1 MDAEQADHLKETAA
15 KLRTIVDDH
24 ERALAVAKALAGD
37 DDDDELAALEEAEP
51 AEPAS
56 DEPRPEPVIVAMVC
70 SICNLPWEEHCE
82 DPSDQPTLMDCI
94 RLLKARPVVGGKT
107 VPMTTSGTHILDLTS
122 PTIYRSSATGGKITY
137 GGVYPPDDPQ
147 PGDMWVPKD
156 PS

>member
-1 MDAEQADHLKETAA
+1 MDAEQADHLKKTAA
-15 KLRTIVDDH
+15 KLRTLGDDH
-24 ERALAVAKALAGD
+24 ARAVAKALAGD

-70 SICNLPWEEHCE
+70 SICNLPWDEHCE

-94 RLLKARPVVGGKT
+94 RLLKARPVGGKT
-107 VPMTTSGTHILDLTS
+107 VPMTTSGIHISDLTS
-122 PTIYRSSATGGKITY
+122 PAISYTTSATGGKITY